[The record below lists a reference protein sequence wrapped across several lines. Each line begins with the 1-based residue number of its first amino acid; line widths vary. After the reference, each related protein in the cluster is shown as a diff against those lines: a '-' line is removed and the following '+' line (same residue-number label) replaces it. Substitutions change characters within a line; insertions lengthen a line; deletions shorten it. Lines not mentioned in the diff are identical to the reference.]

1 MMIMLLVNSWSYF
14 LFNFVLEIFI
24 VMTRQERFW
33 IFFNSLFI
41 WIFLLWLCWIL
52 WFGLRFRLWFSLR
65 FRLSDFN
72 WLWSN
77 DVSGFVINELCFA
90 IWCRVKW
97 LAFILPFFIF
107 IFDIRRISSVLG
119 QLLFSPSLIR
129 CGIDTTHSIQ

>member
-1 MMIMLLVNSWSYF
+1 MMIMLLVNSRSYF

-52 WFGLRFRLWFSLR
+52 CLGFRFRLWFSLWFR
-65 FRLSDFN
+65 FFDFN

-77 DVSGFVINELCFA
+77 DVSGFAIDELNFA
-90 IWCRVKW
+90 IWCRVQW
-97 LAFILPFFIF
+97 LIFILPVFIF
-107 IFDIRRISSVLG
+107 IFDIRHISSVLG
-119 QLLFSPSLIR
+119 QFLSSPSLIR